1 MKHNTPFPI
10 RLGLLLLAMIASVM
24 LHAQGGQFPFP
35 SVPSTLRTPEDRL
48 QYLGIHYWDRFD
60 FRSQSLLADK
70 DVTEQGFVNFLDLLS
85 RMDSLTAARSA
96 DAFVTKAFA
105 QKQSADTFT
114 SLSHHY
120 LENPQSPLRNDAVY
134 VVLLRSMR
142 RRKGLTPTQ
151 RQSLDY
157 KIRTFGSNL
166 PGQRA
171 ADFQFVDRRGKHH
184 RLSDYRHERVLLFFY
199 DPDCDNCHRISS
211 QLSRDHRLAGT
222 RVLAIYPDSDTPH
235 WQRTPQTFPRTWTDG
250 YSPRGEVNAKLL
262 YTVRATPTLML
273 IGRGGQVELKDPTP
287 EQLLS
292 HLER

>member
-10 RLGLLLLAMIASVM
+10 RLGLLLLAMIASVV

-70 DVTEQGFVNFLDLLS
+70 DVTEQGFVNFIDLLS

-120 LENPQSPLRNDAVY
+120 LENPQSPLRDDAVY

-142 RRKGLTPTQ
+142 HRKGLTPTQ

-171 ADFQFVDRRGKHH
+171 TDFQFVDRRGKHH

-211 QLSRDHRLAGT
+211 QLSRDPRLAGT

-273 IGRGGQVELKDPTP
+273 IGRGGLVELKDPTP

>member
-1 MKHNTPFPI
+1 
-10 RLGLLLLAMIASVM
+10 
-24 LHAQGGQFPFP
+24 
-35 SVPSTLRTPEDRL
+35 
-48 QYLGIHYWDRFD
+48 
-60 FRSQSLLADK
+60 
-70 DVTEQGFVNFLDLLS
+70 
-85 RMDSLTAARSA
+85 MDSLTAARSA

-105 QKQSADTFT
+105 QAKSADTFT
-114 SLSHHY
+114 SLAHHY

-142 RRKGLTPTQ
+142 HRKGLTPTQ

-171 ADFQFVDRRGKHH
+171 TDFQFVDRQGKRH
-184 RLSDYRHERVLLFFY
+184 RLSDYRHERVLIFFY

-222 RVLAIYPDSDTPH
+222 RVLAIYPDSDTQH
-235 WQRTPQTFPRTWTDG
+235 WQRTPQAFPRTWTDG

-273 IGRGGQVELKDPTP
+273 IGRGGLVELKDPTP

>member
-1 MKHNTPFPI
+1 MKHYTPFPI

-70 DVTEQGFVNFLDLLS
+70 DVTEQGFVNFIDLLS
-85 RMDSLTAARSA
+85 RMDSLAAARSA

-151 RQSLDY
+151 RQGLDY

-171 ADFQFVDRRGKHH
+171 TDFQFVDRRGKHH

-199 DPDCDNCHRISS
+199 DPDCDNCHRISC
-211 QLSRDHRLAGT
+211 QLFRDHRLAGI

-273 IGRGGQVELKDPTP
+273 IGRGGLVELKDPTP

>member
-10 RLGLLLLAMIASVM
+10 RLGLLLLAMIASVV

-35 SVPSTLRTPEDRL
+35 SVPSTLHTPEDRL

-70 DVTEQGFVNFLDLLS
+70 DVTEQGFVNFIDLLS

-120 LENPQSPLRNDAVY
+120 LENPQSPLRDDAVY

-171 ADFQFVDRRGKHH
+171 TDFQFVDRRGKHH
-184 RLSDYRHERVLLFFY
+184 RLSDYWHERVLLFFY

-211 QLSRDHRLAGT
+211 QLSRDPRLAGI

-235 WQRTPQTFPRTWTDG
+235 WQRTPQTFPSTWTDG

-273 IGRGGQVELKDPTP
+273 IGRGGLVELKDPTP

>member
-151 RQSLDY
+151 RQGLDY

-171 ADFQFVDRRGKHH
+171 TDFQFVDRRGKHH

-199 DPDCDNCHRISS
+199 DPDCDNCHRISC
-211 QLSRDHRLAGT
+211 QLFRDHRLAGI

-273 IGRGGQVELKDPTP
+273 IGRGGLVELKDPTP